1 MTQDKNFIVYR
12 ASAGSGKTFTL
23 VKEYLALALSGDDTA
38 VHRNF
43 RHILAITFTNKAT
56 NEMKERILA
65 TLWRLQD
72 PATRDGREKTM
83 TEALCTA
90 LGNISPDE
98 LSRRAAIL
106 QKAIL
111 HNYSDFSVC
120 TIDSFMNR
128 IVRTFAVDLGLSP
141 RFEISMDK
149 DTVLDAAVDKLFADI
164 SEEHPDL
171 TRIMLQFARS
181 KMDDGKNFNVYRD
194 VRNASDNI
202 LKEDILEK
210 LSELQNV
217 TLQQFCDYAD
227 TLRKRIREYEDNVL
241 KIAADIVGTAAKY
254 GFSDAD
260 FSGKTTTGA
269 LAYFARMSS
278 NKFVCMPSP
287 TVIKNVLEDN
297 ILNTSGLQ
305 KAHALEIDRAI
316 KNGITDIIDGYPV
329 YCSCKALMVNAF
341 QVALLKDVKDKLD
354 EYYHESEQLHISEN
368 NKRVSEEV
376 KNEDAPFIFERLG
389 CRYKHFLIDEFQDT
403 SIMQWHNLLPLVVN
417 GLSEG
422 QRSLIV
428 GDGKQAIYRFR
439 QGDVEQFQNITT
451 PPANATQTI
460 KNHYDAL
467 ERNCRI
473 VELDTNFRSAGN
485 IVEFNNRFFTFLEGQ
500 LQQQSANQLMHD
512 IFIGNDPENPS
523 LTQKVGP
530 NKEGKGY
537 VEVNFIPKERL
548 DEEAPRRIYDLL
560 CHLRQAGYRYKD
572 VAILA
577 RTNRKLSEL
586 NLQLMA
592 INNEEGKL
600 DGLQFASAESLK
612 LSQNAGCKFQRSL
625 MQYVHDSNNDI
636 AKLEIAEYLFGKGK
650 KDFDSSIFAAKGR
663 FEELFAKTFPNYDR
677 DRLLSQTLYD
687 CGCNLVRIFGI
698 PQTPYIYT
706 FLNKI
711 EEYTEHN
718 RTDLGNFLDWLDECW
733 DKLSTVT
740 SDDLDAVRLM
750 SVHKSKGLEFDVVIY
765 YMDNNKDHNETLWVG
780 VDNSSVGIDSQDMGQ
795 IKVGMVKMKKELEET
810 IFGDEYEKEKIKR
823 DIDKLNIVYVAMTR
837 PKSQL
842 YVVAEAAKK
851 DDKKQSKAKKA
862 QTGTSHTELL
872 EAYVSADGSG
882 FAKSIIKNSEET
894 EIGTRYCLGDG
905 GYIEQRSTQQQ
916 NALPLEP
923 NATQPW
929 ADRIKIVGRSDSIM
943 QQQSEQQQ
951 VGNIVHEI
959 LSKVGTL
966 DNAHDAADK
975 WLAEHKLSNDVAE
988 RVKVLINSA
997 LNSETVKPFFN
1008 PGYQYKSEC
1017 DILCGGEV
1025 VRPDRIVFAKGET
1038 WVVDY
1043 KTGDHHKK
1051 YEEQVRGYMSVLEQ
1065 MGYKNVKGFL
1075 LYIGD
1080 EGCSV
1085 EEV

>member
-1 MTQDKNFIVYR
+1 MTQQKNFVVYR

-23 VKEYLALALSGDDTA
+23 VKEYLTLALDGDDTA
-38 VHRNF
+38 VRSNF

-65 TLWRLQD
+65 TLSRLKD
-72 PATRDGREKTM
+72 PAMRDDKEKSM
-83 TEALCTA
+83 RDALCTA
-90 LGNISPDE
+90 LGNISHDE

-164 SEEHPDL
+164 SEERPDL
-171 TRIMLQFARS
+171 TRVMLQFARS
-181 KMDDGKNFNVYRD
+181 KMEDGKYFNVYRD
-194 VRNASDNI
+194 VRKASDNI
-202 LKEDILEK
+202 LKENILEK
-210 LSELQNV
+210 LSEMQNV

-227 TLRKRIREYEDNVL
+227 SLRERIREYEKEVL
-241 KIAADIVGTAAKY
+241 KIAADIVSTAAKY
-254 GFSDAD
+254 SFSDTD
-260 FSGKTTTGA
+260 FNGKSRGA
-269 LAYFARMSS
+269 LSYFTKVNSTEV
-278 NKFVCMPSP
+278 FCVP
-287 TVIKNVLEDN
+287 TDTVLKYVNGDN
-297 ILNTSGLQ
+297 IFNASGLR
-305 KAHALEIDRAI
+305 KAHSSEIDRAI
-316 KNGITDIIDGYPV
+316 KDGITQIVQGYPV
-329 YCSCKALMVNAF
+329 YCSCKALMLNTF
-341 QVALLKDVKDKLD
+341 QVALLKDIKDKLD
-354 EYYHESEQLHISEN
+354 EYYHESEVLHISEN

-422 QRSLIV
+422 HRSLIV

-460 KNHYDAL
+460 RNHYDTL
-467 ERNCRI
+467 ERNCKI
-473 VELDTNFRSAGN
+473 VELGTNYRSAGN
-485 IVEFNNRFFTFLEGQ
+485 IVEFNNRFFTFLEKK
-500 LQQQSANQLMHD
+500 LQQLSPNDLMHN
-512 IFIGNDPENPS
+512 IFVGSDDTNPS
-523 LTQKVGP
+523 LVQNVAPDKQ
-530 NKEGKGY
+530 GKGY
-537 VEVNFIPKERL
+537 VEVDLIEKSHLAE
-548 DEEAPRRIYDLL
+548 DAPRRIYDLL
-560 CHLRQAGYRYKD
+560 CHLCQVGYKYKD

-592 INNEEGKL
+592 INGDEHKL
-600 DGLQFASAESLK
+600 QGLQFASAESLK
-612 LSQNAGCKFQRSL
+612 LSQNADCKFMRAL
-625 MQYVHDSNNDI
+625 MRYVHDSNNDI
-636 AKLEIAEYLFGKGK
+636 AKLEIAEHLFGKGYTA
-650 KDFDSSIFAAKGR
+650 FDSSIFATKGN
-663 FEELFAKTFPNYDR
+663 FDKVFATTFADYDR

-718 RTDLGNFLDWLDECW
+718 RTDLGNFLEWLNDCW
-733 DKLSTVT
+733 EKLSTVT

-765 YMDNNKDHNETLWVG
+765 YMDNTKDHKESLWVD
-780 VDNSSVGIDSQDMGQ
+780 VDNNSIGINSPDLEQ
-795 IKVGMVKMKKELEET
+795 IKVGMVTIKKELADT
-810 IFGDEYEKEKIKR
+810 KFGSEYATEKIKR

-837 PKSQL
+837 PKNQL
-842 YVVAEAAKK
+842 YVVAETANKK
-851 DDKKQSKAKKA
+851 EEKNGKKESPKSA
-862 QTGTSHTELL
+862 TSHTELL

-882 FAKSIIKNSEET
+882 FSKSIIKNSEET
-894 EIGTRYCLGDG
+894 EIGARYCLGDSS
-905 GYIEQRSTQQQ
+905 YIPNQQQ
-916 NALPLEP
+916 NAMPLES

-929 ADRIKIVGRSDSIM
+929 ADRIRIVGRSDSIM

-959 LSKVGTL
+959 LSTVGTL
-966 DNAHDAADK
+966 DNAGDAVEK
-975 WLAEHKLSNDVAE
+975 WLAEHKLGNDVAE
-988 RVKVLINSA
+988 KVKALMDSV
-997 LNSETVKPFFN
+997 LNSDAVKPFFN
-1008 PGYQYKSEC
+1008 PDNAYKTEC
-1017 DILCGGEV
+1017 DILCGGEI
-1025 VRPDRIVFAKGET
+1025 VRPDRIVFAGDET

-1043 KTGDHHKK
+1043 KTGSHKEK
-1051 YEEQVRGYMSVLEQ
+1051 YEDQVRGYMSVLEK
-1065 MGYKNVKGFL
+1065 MGYENVKGFL
-1075 LYIGD
+1075 LYISG
-1080 EGCSV
+1080 EGCYV
-1085 EEV
+1085 EKVG